1 MAEGFTIQAE
11 LKGIT
16 EFSGLLNR
24 LSDAVRGEVVQN
36 ALLAGAYIIE
46 GYAKVNAV
54 YDTGFMR
61 NSIYAKNRRTSNYA
75 KRVAE
80 ARAVNKDGPIMGES
94 DTPSEQSAIVAVAA
108 EYGAYVEYGTS
119 RMGAQPYMRPAVDQH
134 IPEITEAIA
143 ANLSDSIAKALV

>member
-1 MAEGFTIQAE
+1 MAEGFTLQIE

-16 EFSGLLNR
+16 EFSNLLNR
-24 LSDAVRGEVVQN
+24 LDGAIRGEVVQN

-46 GYAKVNAV
+46 GYAKIGVPV
-54 YDTGFMR
+54 DTGFLR
-61 NSIYAKNRRTSNYA
+61 GSIQS
-75 KRVAE
+75 
-80 ARAVNKDGPIMGES
+80 ARGPEN
-94 DTPSEQSAIVAVAA
+94 SAIVAVAA

>member
-1 MAEGFTIQAE
+1 MAEGFTLQIE

-16 EFSGLLNR
+16 EFSNLLNR
-24 LSDAVRGEVVQN
+24 LDGAVRGEVVQN

-61 NSIYAKNRRTSNYA
+61 NSIYAKTSKQSNYGQRA
-75 KRVAE
+75 AE
-80 ARAVNKDGPIMGES
+80 ARAVS
-94 DTPSEQSAIVAVAA
+94 DTAELLPETDAPDDKSAIVAVAA
-108 EYGAYVEYGTS
+108 EYGAYVEYGTA

-143 ANLSDSIAKALV
+143 ANLSDSIAKALI